1 MEQNFAYKRILNHC
15 GQVAIPA
22 YLPHPK
28 KEKPVL
34 GQARWSSVAK
44 LILRG
49 QGSVLKRDVN
59 VTGHSFSKKENDG
72 S

>member
-1 MEQNFAYKRILNHC
+1 MEQNFAYKRIWNHC
-15 GQVAIPA
+15 GQAAIPA

-34 GQARWSSVAK
+34 GQARWSSVVN
-44 LILRG
+44 LFLRG
-49 QGSVLKRDVN
+49 QGCVVKREVN
-59 VTGHSFSKKENDG
+59 VTDHSFNKKA